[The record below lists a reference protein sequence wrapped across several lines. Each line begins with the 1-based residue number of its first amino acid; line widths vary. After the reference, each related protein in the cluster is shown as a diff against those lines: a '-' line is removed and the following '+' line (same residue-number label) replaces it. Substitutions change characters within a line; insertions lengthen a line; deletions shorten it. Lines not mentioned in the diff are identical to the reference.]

1 MTIQLTKDEKAQ
13 IINNH
18 IKSLSY
24 TKYNL
29 EIDVMQENAKATP
42 VASSITAFQNQIED
56 IQGQITALNTELIA
70 VNALAE

>member
-1 MTIQLTKDEKAQ
+1 MTIQLTKEEKAQ

-29 EIDVMQENAKATP
+29 EIDILQENAKAVP
-42 VASSITAFQNQIED
+42 VASSISAFEDQVED
-56 IQGQITALNTELIA
+56 IEGQISALNTELTA
-70 VNALAE
+70 VNALPA

>member
-1 MTIQLTKDEKAQ
+1 MTIQLTKEEKAQ
-13 IINNH
+13 IITNH

-29 EIDVMQENAKATP
+29 EIDIVQENAKSSP
-42 VASSITAFQNQIED
+42 VLSSIAAFENQIVD
-56 IQGQITALNTELIA
+56 IDGQISALNTRLTA

>member
-1 MTIQLTKDEKAQ
+1 MTIQLTKEEKAQ

-29 EIDVMQENAKATP
+29 EIDILQENAKSTP
-42 VASSITAFQNQIED
+42 VASSITAFEDQIED
-56 IQGQITALNTELIA
+56 IDGQILALNTKLTA

>member
-1 MTIQLTKDEKAQ
+1 MTINLTKDEKAQ

-29 EIDVMQENAKATP
+29 EIDILQENAKSAP
-42 VASSITAFQNQIED
+42 VASSITAFEDQIED
-56 IQGQITALNTELIA
+56 IEGQITALNTELTA

>member
-1 MTIQLTKDEKAQ
+1 MTIQLTKEEKAQ

-29 EIDVMQENAKATP
+29 EVDILQENAKSSP
-42 VASSITAFQNQIED
+42 VLSSITAFENQLED
-56 IQGQITALNTELIA
+56 IQGQISALNTELIA

>member
-1 MTIQLTKDEKAQ
+1 MTINLTKDEKAQ

-18 IKSLSY
+18 IKSLAY

-29 EIDVMQENAKATP
+29 EIDVLQENAKSAP
-42 VASSITAFQNQIED
+42 VASSITAFEDQIED
-56 IQGQITALNTELIA
+56 IEGQITALNTELTA

>member
-1 MTIQLTKDEKAQ
+1 MTINLTKDEKAQ

-29 EIDVMQENAKATP
+29 EIDILQENAKDTP
-42 VASSITAFQNQIED
+42 VASSITAFQNQLED
-56 IQGQITALNTELIA
+56 IQGQITALNTELTA

>member
-29 EIDVMQENAKATP
+29 EIDILQENAKAAP
-42 VASSITAFQNQIED
+42 VASSVTAFEHQIED
-56 IQGQITALNTELIA
+56 IDNQILALNTKLTA
-70 VNALAE
+70 VNALPE

>member
-1 MTIQLTKDEKAQ
+1 MTIQLTKEEKAQ

-29 EIDVMQENAKATP
+29 EIDVVQENAKAAP
-42 VASSITAFQNQIED
+42 VASSITAFENQIED
-56 IQGQITALNTELIA
+56 VDGQILALNTKLTA
-70 VNALAE
+70 VNALPE

>member
-1 MTIQLTKDEKAQ
+1 MTIQLSKEEKIQ

-29 EIDVMQENAKATP
+29 EIDILQENAKSAP
-42 VASSITAFQNQIED
+42 VSSSITAFENQVED
-56 IQGQITALNTELIA
+56 IQGQISALNTELTA

>member
-1 MTIQLTKDEKAQ
+1 MTINLTKDEKAQ

-29 EIDVMQENAKATP
+29 ETDILQENAKSAP
-42 VASSITAFQNQIED
+42 VASSITAFQDQIED
-56 IQGQITALNTELIA
+56 IQAQISALNAELTA

>member
-13 IINNH
+13 IINSH
-18 IKSLSY
+18 IKSLAY

-29 EIDVMQENAKATP
+29 EIDVVQENSKSAP
-42 VASSITAFQNQIED
+42 VASSITAFETQIQD
-56 IQGQITALNTELIA
+56 IQGQIAALNTELTK

>member
-1 MTIQLTKDEKAQ
+1 MTINLTKDEKAQ

-29 EIDVMQENAKATP
+29 ETDILQENAKSAP
-42 VASSITAFQNQIED
+42 VASSIAAFQDQIED
-56 IQGQITALNTELIA
+56 IEGQISALNAELTA

>member
-1 MTIQLTKDEKAQ
+1 MTINLTKDEKAQ

-29 EIDVMQENAKATP
+29 EIDILQENAKSAP
-42 VASSITAFQNQIED
+42 VASSIAAFQDQVED
-56 IQGQITALNTELIA
+56 IQGQISALNTELTA

>member
-1 MTIQLTKDEKAQ
+1 MTIELTKEEKAQ

-18 IKSLSY
+18 IKTLYY

-29 EIDVMQENAKATP
+29 EIDIVQENAKDAP
-42 VASSITAFQNQIED
+42 VASSISAFQAQITD
-56 IQGQITALNTELIA
+56 IDGQIAALNTRLTA

>member
-1 MTIQLTKDEKAQ
+1 MTIQLTKEEKAQ
-13 IINNH
+13 IITSH

-29 EIDVMQENAKATP
+29 EIDILQENAKAAP
-42 VASSITAFQNQIED
+42 VASSISAFENQIED
-56 IQGQITALNTELIA
+56 IDGQILALNTQLTA

>member
-29 EIDVMQENAKATP
+29 EIDILQENAKATP
-42 VASSITAFQNQIED
+42 VASSITAFQNQLED
-56 IQGQITALNTELIA
+56 IQGQITALNTELTA

>member
-13 IINNH
+13 IISNH

-29 EIDVMQENAKATP
+29 EIDIVQENAKSNP
-42 VASSITAFQNQIED
+42 VASSIAAFEEQILDVE
-56 IQGQITALNTELIA
+56 GQILALNTELTS

>member
-1 MTIQLTKDEKAQ
+1 MTIQLTKDEKIQ

-29 EIDVMQENAKATP
+29 EIDIMQENAKSAPT
-42 VASSITAFQNQIED
+42 ASSIAAFEDQIED
-56 IQGQITALNTELIA
+56 IQGQISALNTELTA
-70 VNALAE
+70 VNALTE

>member
-1 MTIQLTKDEKAQ
+1 MTIQLTKDQKAQ

-18 IKSLSY
+18 IQSLSY

-29 EIDVMQENAKATP
+29 EIDILQENAKAVP
-42 VASSITAFQNQIED
+42 MESSITAFETQIED
-56 IQGQITALNTELIA
+56 VDGQILALNAKLTA

>member
-18 IKSLSY
+18 IQSLSY

-29 EIDVMQENAKATP
+29 EIDILQENAKAAP
-42 VASSITAFQNQIED
+42 VASSITAFETQIED
-56 IQGQITALNTELIA
+56 IQGQITALNTELTA
-70 VNALAE
+70 VKALAE